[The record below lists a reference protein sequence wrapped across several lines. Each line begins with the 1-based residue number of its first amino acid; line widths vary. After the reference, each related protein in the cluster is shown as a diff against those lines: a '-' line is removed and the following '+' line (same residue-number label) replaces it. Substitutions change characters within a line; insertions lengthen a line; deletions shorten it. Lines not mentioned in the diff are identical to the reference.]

1 MTPVI
6 FINRTY
12 WPNEQATAQLL
23 TDLAAG
29 LAASGRQVSVVTSVI
44 PGRPA
49 REEHRGVSIFRVGSS
64 LRSRRR
70 GLLNQA
76 RTFLTFAL
84 AARRWVTAHL
94 RPGAQVVIL
103 SDPPLIGASL
113 LTQLQQQSAVCHH
126 WIHDIYPEIAM
137 DRLRLPGLKWLQ
149 PWRDRAWLHAD
160 TCVTVSESMATVV
173 RARGVPSNRVRVL
186 SNWAP
191 HQVEPPDPRAVA
203 AWRQENG
210 LSGGFIIGYSGNLGR
225 VHTFDTLVAAADL
238 LRNDARFRFVF
249 IGDGA
254 QRAAVERDLARRK
267 LKSVR
272 FLPSQPREVLPV
284 APQRHRSPPS
294 FASVQAA
301 KPGCFR
307 ANSTASPRS
316 AGRCCRSDRPT
327 LNSDG
332 LSPKTVSAG
341 TMRPRTSKESRRP
354 CGTSPAARPRR
365 EEAAAAARE
374 FHRTAGGFERALAD
388 WSALLGVRD
397 SRPSAGPA

>member
-1 MTPVI
+1 MRPVI

-29 LAASGRQVSVVTSVI
+29 LAASGRQVSVLTSVV

-113 LTQLQQQSAVCHH
+113 LTLLQQQSAVCHH

-160 TCVTVSESMATVV
+160 TCVTVSESMATVI
-173 RARGVPSNRVRVL
+173 RSRGVPANRVRVL

-191 HQVEPPDPRAVA
+191 QQVEPPDPRAVA
-203 AWRQENG
+203 AWRQDNG
-210 LSGGFIIGYSGNLGR
+210 LSGGFIVGYSGNLGR
-225 VHTFDTLVAAADL
+225 VHTFETLVAAADL

-254 QRAAVERDLARRK
+254 QRSAVERDLARRK
-267 LKSVR
+267 LKTVR

-284 APQRHRSPPS
+284 ALSAIDLHLVCQR
-294 FASVQAA
+294 
-301 KPGCFR
+301 PGCEAWVFPSKLYGIAAVGR
-307 ANSTASPRS
+307 PVLSIGSPDAEFGRLVVQNRFGWHHATTDVEGVAATLRDF
-316 AGRCCRSDRPT
+316 AGS
-327 LNSDG
+327 S
-332 LSPKTVSAG
+332 S
-341 TMRPRTSKESRRP
+341 
-354 CGTSPAARPRR
+354 RR
-365 EEAAAAARE
+365 EEAATAARE

-388 WSALLGVRD
+388 WSALLGARD
-397 SRPSAGPA
+397 SRPPTGPV